1 MSRPFHDFEQA
12 QWQRAVEPYDAH
24 WSRLTGQAVPA
35 MLSCLGAGPGTRL
48 LDLASGP
55 GHLAQRAAELGAEV
69 VGVDFAPSM
78 VARARSLH
86 PGLRFEEGD
95 AEQLGFPARSFQAVA
110 MNFGILHL
118 DRPHDAL
125 GEARRVLEPGG
136 RFGFTAWAGPAEAA
150 GFATVLRAVERHG
163 GQVELPEGPDFF
175 AFGEPG
181 RCLEALRAAGFAEAQ
196 VERLDLRWR
205 LDAPGDFFAAFYGG
219 TARTGALLRGQDGQA
234 LEHISAAVAEAVAA
248 FSSPRGGIEV
258 PMPALLAYAE
268 KPWASL

>member
-1 MSRPFHDFEQA
+1 MSTPFHDFEQA
-12 QWQRAVEPYDAH
+12 QWQRAVEPYDTH
-24 WSRLTGQAVPA
+24 WSRLTGQAIPA
-35 MLSCLGAGPGTRL
+35 ILRCLGVGPGSRL

-95 AEQLGFPARSFQAVA
+95 AERLEFPARSFQAVA

-125 GEARRVLEPGG
+125 REAQRVLQPGG
-136 RFGFTAWAGPAEAA
+136 RFGLTAWAGPGEAA

-163 GQVELPEGPDFF
+163 LPVELPKGPDFF
-175 AFGEPG
+175 AFGDPE
-181 RCLEALRAAGFAEAQ
+181 RCVEALRAAGFDAAQ

-205 LDAPGDFFAAFYGG
+205 LESPADFFDAFYGG
-219 TARTGALLRGQDGQA
+219 TARTGALLRGQDDEARGR
-234 LEHISAAVAEAVAA
+234 ISAAVAEAVAA
-248 FSSPRGGIEV
+248 FSSEEGGIEV
-258 PMPALLAYAE
+258 PMPALLAHGQR
-268 KPWASL
+268 PSGPI